1 MDATVTFTFPNQ
13 KKHCKLSFEFKRNF
27 REIESNIWW
36 CPRTCIFYKSQS
48 HIRNLVRMLALV
60 SWHKKNLFKV
70 PAFFKAPEIRPPTKR
85 NIFLLITSPN
95 LKIGPETESNDFYV
109 FYFIKT
115 FFQFKLSK
123 IIYITG
129 NLIARKSNRLKNRN
143 FTYNN

>member
-27 REIESNIWW
+27 REFESNIWW

-70 PAFFKAPEIRPPTKR
+70 PAFFKAPEIRPLTIR

-95 LKIGPETESNDFYV
+95 LKIGSATESNDFYV
-109 FYFIKT
+109 FYFFVKDV
-115 FFQFKLSK
+115 FFNLNYQKLF
-123 IIYITG
+123 TG